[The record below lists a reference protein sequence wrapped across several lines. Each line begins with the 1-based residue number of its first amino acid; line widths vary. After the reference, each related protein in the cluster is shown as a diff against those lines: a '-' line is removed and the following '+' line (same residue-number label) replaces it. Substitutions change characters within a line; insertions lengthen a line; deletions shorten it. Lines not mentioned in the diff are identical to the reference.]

1 MQKRLFYAFLLFLST
16 NAFAQDA
23 PITDCDTYA
32 ANDQDPQRK
41 ANGVPLAKLNP
52 AVAVSACEAAVRQF
66 PNSGR
71 LVYQLGRAYYKPITT
86 RQQCLNGAKLLSRDT
101 HPLKTVSALCT

>member
-1 MQKRLFYAFLLFLST
+1 MQKRLFFNAFSLFLST

-71 LVYQLGRAYYKPITT
+71 LVYQLGRAYYKA
-86 RQQCLNGAKLLSRDT
+86 NNYEAA
-101 HPLKTVSALCT
+101 VSQWRS